1 MATLLQEFT
10 EFVATLNRR
19 RLAYAVCGGWAMTIH
34 GCPRATMDIDVM
46 VLPDD
51 LAQAWQVALDL
62 GYSVEGLPLNF
73 HDGAV
78 EIKRISKID
87 GETKILFTI
96 DFLLVT
102 EATQQ
107 IWRDRA
113 VRPVQRDSLLH
124 GSGFQRCREL
134 RCERQRTRRHDH
146 RDLEPGLHAV

>member
-10 EFVATLNRR
+10 EFVAALNRR

-46 VLPDD
+46 VLPED
-51 LAQAWQVALDL
+51 LAQAWQIAVDL
-62 GYSVEGLPLNF
+62 GYSVPPLNL

-87 GETKILFTI
+87 AETKILFTI

-102 EATQQ
+102 GATQQ
-107 IWRDRA
+107 IWRDRET
-113 VRPVQRDSLLH
+113 VEWEH
-124 GSGFQRCREL
+124 GAISTVSREGLIQLKKISGRLQDL
-134 RCERQRTRRHDH
+134 ADIER
-146 RDLEPGLHAV
+146 LENES